1 MGEKA
6 DKSKSRALPAGSF
19 FALSPGMAH
28 FAYTDEDTV
37 IQLNSTGPWSLTYV
51 DPKDDATASF
61 AGRMVGMRQTLTPRR
76 ARLLDIQGF
85 DTVDMQE
92 LAPVAPWLRLAF
104 GLCAL
109 LGGLGTVLA
118 SPTIL
123 LALALIAA
131 LAAASPVHPFDLI
144 YNYGI
149 RHLTG
154 TGPLPRR
161 GVPTR
166 LGCGMGALSRLGR
179 SRPDTRS
186 SATHSAACLRLWC
199 FSRARWISAF
209 RRTLRRVVWA
219 ALPNWWMTL
228 RLLSR
233 GTWMRSGLSS

>member
-1 MGEKA
+1 
-6 DKSKSRALPAGSF
+6 
-19 FALSPGMAH
+19 
-28 FAYTDEDTV
+28 
-37 IQLNSTGPWSLTYV
+37 
-51 DPKDDATASF
+51 
-61 AGRMVGMRQTLTPRR
+61 MRQTLTPRR

-109 LGGLGTVLA
+109 LGGLGSVLA
-118 SPTIL
+118 SPAIL

-161 GVPTR
+161 GMPTR
-166 LGCGMGALSRLGR
+166 LGCGMGAVFLLVTAWTFSAGHVVVGYAFGSMLTLVVLLASTTDICIPSMIYRSIFGWPR
-179 SRPDTRS
+179 SRDAQRK
-186 SATHSAACLRLWC
+186 
-199 FSRARWISAF
+199 
-209 RRTLRRVVWA
+209 
-219 ALPNWWMTL
+219 
-228 RLLSR
+228 
-233 GTWMRSGLSS
+233 G